1 MIAKITHGSS
11 IYGAVSYNQ
20 KKVDAGDARV
30 INTHNMIVP
39 REEEQEA
46 LFSKTLMSFEPYLQA
61 NKRTKKTVM
70 HVSLNPSPED
80 ILDEYKLAKI
90 SDDYM
95 KQLGYGDQPY
105 IVYLHTDIQRKHIH
119 IVSLNINSEGIKLDD
134 SYQKRRSEKIC
145 RELEVKYRL
154 KQISDENKEE
164 AGLYLKKI
172 DYLSGDIKRQI
183 SNTTKSLIESY
194 NFQSFG
200 EFNALLSIYNIHSK
214 HVRGEQEGNYFNGVI
229 YSAATEDGT
238 PVGNPVKSSSIGKMV
253 GYEALERKMKRTTD
267 KIKNKK
273 LNIRQSKGL
282 ISDAMN
288 NSNNR
293 KQFISLLKNN
303 RIDVVFRENEDG
315 RIYGVTFIDHKNKSV
330 FNGSRLGK
338 EFSANN
344 FNSLF
349 NQKDNKSFE
358 GPFEGH
364 NSISDSELSK
374 ESSQS
379 PVSVDDIFGTF
390 YLDTTGYDAEE
401 EDFRRKLKRRKKQS
415 YKRRI

>member
-11 IYGAVSYNQ
+11 IYGAISYNQ
-20 KKVDAGDARV
+20 KKVDVGDARV

-39 REEEQEA
+39 RAEEQEA

-80 ILDEYKLAKI
+80 KLDEYKLARI

-105 IVYLHTDIQRKHIH
+105 IVYLHTDIKRKHIH

-145 RELEVKYRL
+145 RELEIKYRL
-154 KQISDENKEE
+154 KQILDENKEE
-164 AGLYLKKI
+164 SGLYLNKI
-172 DYLSGDIKRQI
+172 NYISGDIKRQI

-200 EFNALLSIYNIHSK
+200 ELNALLSIYNIHSK
-214 HVRGEQEGNYFNGVI
+214 HVRGEQDGNYFNGVI
-229 YSAATEDGT
+229 YSATTEDGT

-253 GYEALERKMKRTTD
+253 GYEALERKMKRTTE

-273 LNIRQSKGL
+273 LNIRQSKGI

-288 NSNNR
+288 NSKNR
-293 KQFISLLKNN
+293 RQFISLLKSN

-315 RIYGVTFIDHKNKSV
+315 RIYGVTFIDHKNKLV

-344 FNSLF
+344 FNNLF
-349 NQKDNKSFE
+349 NKNDNNTFNEISKDSNLIF
-358 GPFEGH
+358 
-364 NSISDSELSK
+364 DSGSSK
-374 ESSQS
+374 EAPLS
-379 PVSVDDIFGTF
+379 PVSVDEIFGTF
-390 YLDTTGYDAEE
+390 YLDATGYDVEE
-401 EDFRRKLKRRKKQS
+401 EEFRRKLKRNKKQ
-415 YKRRI
+415 YRKRS

>member
-20 KKVDAGDARV
+20 KKVDAGAARV

-46 LFSKTLMSFEPYLQA
+46 LFRKTLMSFEPYLEA

-70 HVSLNPSPED
+70 HVSLNPSEED
-80 ILDEYKLAKI
+80 NLDDYKLAKI

-95 KQLGYGDQPY
+95 KLLGYGDQPY
-105 IVYLHTDIQRKHIH
+105 IVYLHTDINRKHIH

-145 RELEVKYRL
+145 RDLEIKYRL
-154 KQISDENKEE
+154 KQILDEKKEDT
-164 AGLYLKKI
+164 GLYLKKI
-172 DYLSGDIKRQI
+172 NYISGDIKRQI
-183 SNTTKSLIESY
+183 SNTTKSLTESY

-214 HVRGEQEGNYFNGVI
+214 QVRGEQEGNFFNGVI

-238 PVGNPVKSSSIGKMV
+238 PVGTPVKSSSIGKMV
-253 GYEALERKMKRTTD
+253 GYEALERKMKRTTEN
-267 KIKNKK
+267 IKNKK
-273 LNIRQSKGL
+273 LNIRQSKGI
-282 ISDAMN
+282 ISEAMD
-288 NSNNR
+288 NSKNR
-293 KQFISLLKNN
+293 QQFISLLKNSS
-303 RIDVVFRENEDG
+303 IDVIFRENEEG

-338 EFSANN
+338 EFSANTIDKL
-344 FNSLF
+344 FGVYVSNSRNTELPTIISTEAQF
-349 NQKDNKSFE
+349 TTSQKS
-358 GPFEGH
+358 
-364 NSISDSELSK
+364 SIS
-374 ESSQS
+374 
-379 PVSVDDIFGTF
+379 VDEMFGTF
-390 YLDTTGYDAEE
+390 YLDNSGYDIEE
-401 EDFRRKLKRRKKQS
+401 ELFMKKLKRKKKQN
-415 YKRRI
+415 RRKI